1 MTEDY
6 HQITIQEAINKVEK
20 EKQNNRLTLEQYIM
34 PFGKYTGEYIADLV
48 ADKKGKAYIEWLL
61 SMNIP
66 HGELLDAIQYHM
78 EETR

>member
-1 MTEDY
+1 MTEEY

-20 EKQNNRLTLEQYIM
+20 EKQNNRLTLAQYIM
-34 PFGKYTGEYIADLV
+34 PFGKYAGEYIADLV

-66 HGELLDAIQYHM
+66 NGELLEAIQYHM

>member
-1 MTEDY
+1 M
-6 HQITIQEAINKVEK
+6 QEAIDKMEK

-61 SMNIP
+61 SMNI
-66 HGELLDAIQYHM
+66 HLHYTI
-78 EETR
+78 